1 MEQQGER
8 NEDAAGAGGDTAGA
22 ATNAVGEAR
31 TEGSVLQRLYTGTG
45 AFDIVGH
52 RRRWF
57 LAFGALLLICAAS
70 IGLKGFNF
78 GIEFEGGTQIQM
90 PAVGA
95 DGPIT
100 TDEASDAFEDALGSN
115 PSETQQVGVGDAAS
129 IQLRSD
135 SLDPAEVAEVKQVLF
150 EQLRPL
156 GADGQPTEQVI
167 SDSAVSASWGGE
179 ISQQALIAL
188 AVFLVLVTIF
198 LVIYFE
204 KWMAVAALIALLHDV
219 VVTAGVYSLVGFEV
233 SPATAIGLLTILG
246 YSLYDTVV
254 VFDKVKENTRGLL
267 NLTRRTYAEAANLA
281 LNQTLMRSI
290 NTSLITLLPVVG
302 LLVIGYILLGSGTLQ
317 DLGLVLMTGLIA
329 GTFSSIL
336 LATPILV
343 EGKMRNPTY
352 IKHAEKVRARREHQ
366 ARKLN
371 GSASGAAD
379 GDDFDPGDDESLS
392 AELRREKALSAAAS
406 VPDRHPKARR
416 GERTS
421 GRRGSARPTGK
432 RKR

>member
-1 MEQQGER
+1 MDSNNPR
-8 NEDAAGAGGDTAGA
+8 R
-22 ATNAVGEAR
+22 TNAIGETA
-31 TEGSVLQRLYTGTG
+31 TEGSLLQRLYTGTG

-57 LAFGALLLICAAS
+57 LVFGALLLACAAT
-70 IGLKGFNF
+70 IGIKGFNF

-90 PAVGA
+90 PARGA

-100 TDEASDAFEDALGSN
+100 VDEAQSAFSEALGRN

-129 IQLRSD
+129 VQLRSE
-135 SLDPAEVAEVKQVLF
+135 SLDPGEVAEVKQVLF
-150 EQLRPL
+150 DELQPL
-156 GADGQPTEQVI
+156 GPNGQPSQQVI

-188 AVFLVLVTIF
+188 AVFLVLVTVF

-204 KWMAVAALIALLHDV
+204 KWMAVAALVALVHDI

-233 SPATAIGLLTILG
+233 TPATAIGLLTILG

-267 NLTRRTYAEAANLA
+267 NLSRRTYPEAANLA
-281 LNQTLMRSI
+281 VNQTLMRSI
-290 NTSLITLLPVVG
+290 NTSLIALLPVVG

-317 DLGLVLMTGLIA
+317 DLALVLMTGLIA

-343 EGKMRNPTY
+343 SGKMRDPKY
-352 IKHAEKVRARREHQ
+352 LKQADKVRARRENQ
-366 ARKLN
+366 ARKMN
-371 GSASGAAD
+371 GATAD
-379 GDDFDPGDDESLS
+379 DDFDPGDDESLA
-392 AELRREKALSAAAS
+392 AELRKEKALAAAAS
-406 VPDRHPKARR
+406 VPDRHPRSKRGARD
-416 GERTS
+416 S
-421 GRRGSARPTGK
+421 GQGGAGRPTGK